1 MSTDGAAA
9 FRDLSRAASQ
19 DPALHLALTGMPL
32 YALWT
37 TLTEDPQLAE
47 PGDWSLI
54 PGSAIQGAGNGLD
67 PTPAMFASNPG
78 VAGGGFLAV
87 VTGDDPV
94 GSPTA
99 AVVDP
104 SEWRFTALNG
114 VAEPP
119 SGPAAAPISE
129 ATPAPAPAP
138 ALAPKAT
145 PAPVPVPAPAPAAAP
160 TSVAPAAP
168 APAAATPVP
177 LPTTA
182 TDADA
187 DADSA
192 ANFCPECGTAARGA
206 RRFCGGCGSSLIGGE
221 RHPGAVAGGIATS
234 GAYGVGSGTASL
246 TNPVTIQ
253 GRTAPMDVWLLVGSA
268 WFGAALFA
276 LLGLLVVRVSV
287 DYLANLSVWSLF
299 SGLTIALI
307 GAIALAFGAL
317 LAWLGIRV
325 LGGDATAPWLGV
337 AAGGVLLSGTLVYAV
352 TTRSFGQYPLLTL
365 GLMLVSGA
373 LIGFGAFSPWV
384 RAHSA
389 LLTDD
394 DPPLPTVVAVGLG
407 RWLLFLF
414 AVNGVISLAYLI
426 AALGS
431 GYAEFKL
438 LPLGIILLAAAGA
451 VFWASQTVLAGD
463 PTARLVLTGAAGFA
477 ALTYVVLN
485 DSYGNGAWFGWVQ
498 VCIAVAII
506 ILLWLPASS
515 EFFRDQVGANR

>member
-1 MSTDGAAA
+1 MNTDGAEA
-9 FRDLSRAASQ
+9 FRHLSLAASQ
-19 DPALHLALTGMPL
+19 DPAMHLTLSTMPL
-32 YALWT
+32 YELWT
-37 TLTEDPQLAE
+37 TLTEDPQFAE
-47 PGDWSLI
+47 PGNWSLI
-54 PGSAIQGAGNGLD
+54 PGSARRGSGNGLD
-67 PTPAMFASNPG
+67 PTPALFAANPPQR
-78 VAGGGFLAV
+78 GGGLLAV
-87 VTGDDPV
+87 VIGEDPV
-94 GSPTA
+94 GSPAA

-104 SEWRFTALNG
+104 SEWRFTALG
-114 VAEPP
+114 GGAEPP
-119 SGPAAAPISE
+119 SGTAPTPTSE
-129 ATPAPAPAP
+129 AVPAPAS
-138 ALAPKAT
+138 
-145 PAPVPVPAPAPAAAP
+145 APAPAAVSASAP
-160 TSVAPAAP
+160 PSASVPAAP
-168 APAAATPVP
+168 APTPANRTPAPV
-177 LPTTA
+177 LA
-182 TDADA
+182 TDADT
-187 DADSA
+187 DAGGEGEGA

-206 RRFCGGCGSSLIGGE
+206 RRFCGSCGSSLIGGE
-221 RHPGAVAGGIATS
+221 RHPSAVAGGIATS
-234 GAYGVGSGTASL
+234 GAHGVDSGPASL

-268 WFGAALFA
+268 WFGTALFA

-287 DYLANLSVWSLF
+287 DYLGNLSVWSLF
-299 SGLTIALI
+299 SGLSIALI

-325 LGGDATAPWLGV
+325 LDGDATAPWLGV

-352 TTRSFGQYPLLTL
+352 TTRSLGQYPLLTL

-373 LIGFGAFSPWV
+373 LIGFGAFSPGV
-384 RAHSA
+384 RAHTG
-389 LLTDD
+389 LLTAQ
-394 DPPLPTVVAVGLG
+394 DPPMQTVVSVGLS

-451 VFWASQTVLAGD
+451 VFWASQTVLGGD

-477 ALTYVVLN
+477 ALAYVLLN

-506 ILLWLPASS
+506 VLLWLPASS
-515 EFFRDQVGANR
+515 EFFRNESGANL